1 MQQQLVSCIQLQ
13 PAAWA
18 QCSTVLLTVL
28 HNICQQISPDVLPF
42 VGLVDAD
49 GALVLQVAHPADGG
63 TPPEALHLGP
73 GSAGHRLSEAGVSH
87 QLVCVLDGLLIVTW
101 WVQEA
106 CKREHCCLQQTQK
119 SALWVLTE

>member
-1 MQQQLVSCIQLQ
+1 MQQQQVSCIKLQ
-13 PAAWA
+13 QAAWA
-18 QCSTVLLTVL
+18 QCSTVFLTVL

-73 GSAGHRLSEAGVSH
+73 GGAGHCLSEAWVGH
-87 QLVCVLDGLLIVTW
+87 QLVSVLDGLLIVTW

-106 CKREHCCLQQTQK
+106 CNKDHCSLQQTQK
-119 SALWVLTE
+119 RLCGS